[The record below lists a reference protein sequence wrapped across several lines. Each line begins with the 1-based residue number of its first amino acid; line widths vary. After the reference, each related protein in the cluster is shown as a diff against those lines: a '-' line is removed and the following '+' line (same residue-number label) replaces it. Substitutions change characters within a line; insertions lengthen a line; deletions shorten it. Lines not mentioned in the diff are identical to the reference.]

1 MSLESIL
8 HIIYDMKSKVI
19 DVESDMVDSSLPN
32 VAVSD
37 KELEEI
43 EQECGIIFPEAYKL
57 FLKNYGNGGFYLFGV
72 EPMIGI
78 GENVTPI

>member
-43 EQECGIIFPEAYKL
+43 EQECGIIFPEAVSYTHLDVYKRQHH
-57 FLKNYGNGGFYLFGV
+57 G
-72 EPMIGI
+72 
-78 GENVTPI
+78 

>member
-32 VAVSD
+32 VAVID

-43 EQECGIIFPEAYKL
+43 EQE
-57 FLKNYGNGGFYLFGV
+57 
-72 EPMIGI
+72 
-78 GENVTPI
+78 